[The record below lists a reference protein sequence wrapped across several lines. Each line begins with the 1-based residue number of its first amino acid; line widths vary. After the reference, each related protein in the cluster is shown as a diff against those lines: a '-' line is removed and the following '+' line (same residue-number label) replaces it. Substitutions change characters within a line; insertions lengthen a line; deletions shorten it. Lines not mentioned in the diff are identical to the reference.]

1 MLRRILVLGV
11 ISISGAVYAD
21 TTSTIE
27 LEQVIEKKVAFF
39 HRAPCHVSQGF
50 LVHVD
55 TRCRVSVPL
64 TDADR
69 ESGVLQKVAVS
80 FKLICRK
87 PVGDIEA
94 YFAHTYAEQPHKVWS
109 SLIVNEGERDLLQES
124 CR

>member
-1 MLRRILVLGV
+1 MLR
-11 ISISGAVYAD
+11 SIIFLGAVFLTTTVHAD

-27 LEQVIEKKVAFF
+27 LEQRIGKKVAFF
-39 HRAPCHVSQGF
+39 HRAPCYVSQGF
-50 LVHVD
+50 LVYVD

-94 YFAHTYAEQPHKVWS
+94 YFAHTYAEQPHKAWS
-109 SLIVNEGERDLLQES
+109 SLIVTERERDLLQES